1 MRLLRFLERESSES
15 YKGILFF
22 TIISGLANTLLL
34 TVINHAADRVAAN
47 SPLTQYFV
55 IYLIAF
61 VLFMYTQWFAFGR
74 AIRAIEEALRSL
86 RIRLTDKIR
95 TVDLLFIEGNTER
108 GDIYTR
114 LTQENALMS
123 QAVPQLTA
131 AAQAALLA
139 LFSALYL
146 GTISPLALVI
156 FFVFIVISTGYFM
169 SQNATVRASL
179 ARVVESEGRYF
190 NSLSHLIEGFKEI
203 KVNQRKNDDIFEE
216 IRLSSRRAEATK
228 VDVGHVE
235 MKIWGF
241 GKNAVY
247 VLLPLFVFILPDI
260 EDEYAADVYKTS
272 ATLLFISG
280 PITLLIATLPLLN
293 RINVFLDGIFDLEA
307 ELDRQ
312 IHGRTAPGEARLP
325 AFRRIRLEQVHFRY
339 PARNGQTPF
348 TAGPFDVEVQ
358 AGEILFIVGGNGS
371 GKSTFLKVL
380 TGLYQPQT
388 GRLSYNGQPIDDE
401 NYQAYRESFSI
412 IFTDFHLF
420 GRIYGIPDL
429 DPQDVDHWLKKMR
442 VEHKTA
448 FRDGEFTN
456 INLSTG
462 QRKRLAFIAAI
473 LEQRPILVLDEFAA
487 DQDPGFRRYFYET
500 LLPELKAMGKT
511 IIAVSHDDHYFH
523 VADRVLKMDL
533 GRISEYS
540 AS

>member
-325 AFRRIRLEQVHFRY
+325 AFQRIRLEQVHFMY

-371 GKSTFLKVL
+371 GKSTFKKLL
-380 TGLYQPQT
+380 TGLYYPRGGSLRLD
-388 GRLSYNGQPIDDE
+388 GRRVEGADYR
-401 NYQAYRESFSI
+401 AYRSLFSV

-420 GRIYGIPDL
+420 DRLYGIEGVAQ
-429 DPQDVDHWLKKMR
+429 QDVDALLERMELEKKTR
-442 VEHKTA
+442 YV
-448 FRDGEFTN
+448 DGRFTHQ
-456 INLSTG
+456 NLSTG
-462 QRKRLAFIAAI
+462 QKKRLALIVT
-473 LEQRPILVLDEFAA
+473 LMEDRPIFIFDEWAA
-487 DQDPGFRRYFYET
+487 DQDPGFRRYFYEV
-500 LLPELKAMGKT
+500 LLQGFKERGKT
-511 IIAVSHDDHYFH
+511 VIAVTHDDRCFH
-523 VADRVLKMDL
+523 VADRVLKMDY
-533 GRISEYS
+533 GRIVEQTV
-540 AS
+540 